1 MYKANYHGIIATII
15 TILSLLSLFV
25 ISIIICIFIYFAI
38 GDNIQYYFDNPSL
51 LFESLKALIFL
62 IPVFVIFVLL
72 ILFIMLRYLILI
84 NRKLD
89 KDRIVKIIKYISDDN
104 IGTSDTEQ

>member
-1 MYKANYHGIIATII
+1 MYKTNYHSIIATII
-15 TILSLLSLFV
+15 TILSLFV
-25 ISIIICIFIYFAI
+25 ISIIICIFIYFTI
-38 GDNIQYYFDNPSL
+38 EDNIQYYFDNPSL

-62 IPVFVIFVLL
+62 IPVFVIFLLL
-72 ILFIMLRYLILI
+72 ILFTMLRYLILI